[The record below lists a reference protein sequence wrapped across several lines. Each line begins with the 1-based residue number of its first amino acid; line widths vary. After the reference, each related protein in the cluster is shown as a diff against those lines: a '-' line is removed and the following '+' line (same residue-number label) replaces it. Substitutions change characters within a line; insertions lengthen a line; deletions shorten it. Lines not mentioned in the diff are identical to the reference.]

1 MDGERIEH
9 AVKRIESAL
18 ARIAHSA
25 DTIKPAP
32 PSVSAL
38 VVDHEELRETVANS
52 LKQLDELIGELDR

>member
-1 MDGERIEH
+1 M
-9 AVKRIESAL
+9 KRIESAL

-25 DTIKPAP
+25 ETIKPAP

-52 LKQLDELIGELDR
+52 LKQLDELIGELDK